1 MVASFI
7 VITELE
13 ALTVATQAW
22 YLCVIAIVLAAIVVV
37 VFVASSAVASA
48 RPAFVKPLIT
58 SRHFK
63 LPYLVVVIAQLA
75 IVAWFAVAEAKPD
88 YPLQLV
94 IVHLPY

>member
-37 VFVASSAVASA
+37 FVGSSAVAST
-48 RPAFVKPLIT
+48 RPAFVKPLIA

-75 IVAWFAVAEAKPD
+75 IVAWFVAAEAKPD